1 LLNPENFFRVF
12 WIFLMYTKHILSQL
26 EGLMDFAMSEKV
38 VQELDKFT
46 DFLRDRMEPFVGDWY
61 KKEVIPK
68 EFFHNLGQDGWLGF
82 TRKNGRLVE
91 QSYLK
96 QTILM
101 EKLAK
106 ISPGVAVAVAVQI
119 SLGMVPLFLFG
130 SEEQKENY
138 LPSAARGETLI
149 CLGNTE
155 HKAGSDVANIG
166 MEAEKVDGGW
176 VLNGTKAYVTNGA
189 ISDLGLI
196 TAVSDPDASRNR
208 RLSMFLVDLS
218 SPGVSRKKLN
228 KRVWIPSDLTRIH
241 FDHVFLPD
249 ASLVG
254 KRGKGLHQVL
264 ATFTQSRIPIS
275 GLTLGTAV
283 GAFEAGLERA
293 SKREI
298 FGQKIADFQAKS
310 FEIADFFSRIEA
322 ARLLVLKAGWT
333 KDQDKD
339 FRLEASMAKYMTV
352 EIARDIGVWAADLF
366 GAASVMQDHPVHKFP
381 MDAWASSLGEGTQ
394 DVQKL
399 IIFREIMKKN

>member
-1 LLNPENFFRVF
+1 MN
-12 WIFLMYTKHILSQL
+12 
-26 EGLMDFAMSEKV
+26 FAMPDKV
-38 VQELDKFT
+38 VQDLDRFT
-46 DFLRDRMEPFVGDWY
+46 NFLRNHMEPFVGEWY
-61 KKEVIPK
+61 KKEVIPR

-106 ISPGVAVAVAVQI
+106 ISPGVAVAVMVQI

-138 LPSAARGETLI
+138 LPSTARGETLL

-218 SPGVSRKKLN
+218 STGVSRKKLN
-228 KRVWIPSDLTRIH
+228 KRVWIPSDLTRLH
-241 FDHVFLPD
+241 FDHVFVPD
-249 ASLVG
+249 ENLVG
-254 KRGKGLHQVL
+254 EQGKGLHQVL

-293 SKREI
+293 RKRKI

-310 FEIADFFSRIEA
+310 FEIADLFSRIEA

-333 KDQDKD
+333 KDQGKD

-352 EIARDIGVWAADLF
+352 EIARQIGVWAADLF
-366 GAASVMQDHPVHKFP
+366 GAASVMEDHPVHKFP

>member
-352 EIARDIGVWAADLF
+352 EIARHIGVWAADLF

>member
-1 LLNPENFFRVF
+1 
-12 WIFLMYTKHILSQL
+12 
-26 EGLMDFAMSEKV
+26 MDFAMSEKV

-352 EIARDIGVWAADLF
+352 EIARHIGVWAADLF

>member
-1 LLNPENFFRVF
+1 
-12 WIFLMYTKHILSQL
+12 
-26 EGLMDFAMSEKV
+26 MDFAMPDTV
-38 VQELDKFT
+38 VQDLEKFRS
-46 DFLRDRMEPFVGDWY
+46 FLRDHMEPFLGEWY
-61 KKEVIPK
+61 KKEVIPR

-106 ISPGVAVAVAVQI
+106 ISPGVAVAVMVQI
-119 SLGMVPLFLFG
+119 SLGMAPLFLFG
-130 SEEQKENY
+130 SEQQKENY
-138 LPSAARGETLI
+138 LPAAARGEILL

-155 HKAGSDVANIG
+155 HQAGSDVANIA
-166 MEAEKVDGGW
+166 MEAEKAEGGW

-189 ISDLGLI
+189 ISDLALI

-218 SPGVSRKKLN
+218 STGVSRKKLN
-228 KRVWIPSDLTRIH
+228 KRVWIPSDLTRLN
-241 FDHVFLPD
+241 FDHVFVPEEN
-249 ASLVG
+249 LVG
-254 KRGKGLHQVL
+254 EQGKGLHQVL

-310 FEIADFFSRIEA
+310 FEIADLFSRIEA

-333 KDQDKD
+333 KDQGKN
-339 FRLEASMAKYMTV
+339 FRLEASMAKYMSV
-352 EIARDIGVWAADLF
+352 EIARQIGVWAADLF

>member
-1 LLNPENFFRVF
+1 
-12 WIFLMYTKHILSQL
+12 
-26 EGLMDFAMSEKV
+26 MDFAMPDKV
-38 VQELDKFT
+38 VQDLDKFT
-46 DFLRDRMEPFVGDWY
+46 DFLRNHLEPFVGEWY
-61 KKEVIPK
+61 KKEVIPR
-68 EFFHNLGQDGWLGF
+68 EFFHNLGQGSWLGF

-91 QSYLK
+91 QSSLK

-106 ISPGVAVAVAVQI
+106 ISPGVAVAAVVQI
-119 SLGMVPLFLFG
+119 SLGMAPLFLFG

-138 LPSAARGETLI
+138 LPSTARGETLL

-196 TAVSDPDASRNR
+196 TAVSDPDVSRNR

-218 SPGVSRKKLN
+218 STGVSRKKLK
-228 KRVWIPSDLTRIH
+228 KRVWIPSDLTRLD
-241 FDHVFLPD
+241 FAHVFVPD
-249 ASLVG
+249 ENLVG
-254 KRGKGLHQVL
+254 EQGKGLHQVL

-293 SKREI
+293 RKRKI

-310 FEIADFFSRIEA
+310 FEIADLFSRIEA

-333 KDQDKD
+333 KDQGKN

-352 EIARDIGVWAADLF
+352 EIARQIGVWAADLF
-366 GAASVMQDHPVHKFP
+366 GAASVMEDHPVHKFP

>member
-1 LLNPENFFRVF
+1 
-12 WIFLMYTKHILSQL
+12 
-26 EGLMDFAMSEKV
+26 MDFAMPDIV
-38 VQELDKFT
+38 VQDLEKFRS
-46 DFLRDRMEPFVGDWY
+46 FLRDHMEPFLGEWY
-61 KKEVIPK
+61 KKEVIPR

-106 ISPGVAVAVAVQI
+106 ISPGVAVAVMVQI
-119 SLGMVPLFLFG
+119 SLGMAPLFLFG
-130 SEEQKENY
+130 SEQQKENY
-138 LPSAARGETLI
+138 LPAAARGEILL

-155 HKAGSDVANIG
+155 HQAGSDVANIA
-166 MEAEKVDGGW
+166 MEAEKAEGGW

-189 ISDLGLI
+189 ISDLALI

-218 SPGVSRKKLN
+218 STGISRKKLN
-228 KRVWIPSDLTRIH
+228 KRVWIPSDLTRLN
-241 FDHVFLPD
+241 FDHVFVPEEN
-249 ASLVG
+249 LVG
-254 KRGKGLHQVL
+254 EQGKGLHQVL

-310 FEIADFFSRIEA
+310 FEIADLFSRIEA

-333 KDQDKD
+333 KDQGKN
-339 FRLEASMAKYMTV
+339 FRLEASMAKYMSV
-352 EIARDIGVWAADLF
+352 EIARQIGVWAADLF

>member
-1 LLNPENFFRVF
+1 
-12 WIFLMYTKHILSQL
+12 
-26 EGLMDFAMSEKV
+26 MDFAIPDKV
-38 VQELDKFT
+38 VQDLDKFT
-46 DFLRDRMEPFVGDWY
+46 NFLRGHMEPFVGEWY
-61 KKEVIPK
+61 KKEVIPR
-68 EFFHNLGQDGWLGF
+68 EFFHNLGQEGWLGF

-106 ISPGVAVAVAVQI
+106 ISPGVAVAVMVQI
-119 SLGMVPLFLFG
+119 SLGMAPLFLFG
-130 SEEQKENY
+130 SEQQKENY
-138 LPSAARGETLI
+138 LPAAARGEILL

-155 HKAGSDVANIG
+155 HQAGSDVANIA
-166 MEAEKVDGGW
+166 MEAEEAEGGW

-189 ISDLGLI
+189 ISDLALI

-218 SPGVSRKKLN
+218 STGVSRKKLK
-228 KRVWIPSDLTRIH
+228 KRVWIPSDLTRLD
-241 FDHVFLPD
+241 FAHVFVPD
-249 ASLVG
+249 ENLVG
-254 KRGKGLHQVL
+254 EQGKGLHQVL

-293 SKREI
+293 SKRKI

-310 FEIADFFSRIEA
+310 FEIADLFSRIEA

-333 KDQDKD
+333 KDQGKN

-352 EIARDIGVWAADLF
+352 EIARQIGVWAADLF

-399 IIFREIMKKN
+399 IIFREIMRKN

>member
-1 LLNPENFFRVF
+1 
-12 WIFLMYTKHILSQL
+12 
-26 EGLMDFAMSEKV
+26 MDFAMPDIV
-38 VQELDKFT
+38 VQDLEKFRS
-46 DFLRDRMEPFVGDWY
+46 FLRDHMEPFLGEWY
-61 KKEVIPK
+61 KKEVIPR

-106 ISPGVAVAVAVQI
+106 ISPGVAVAVMVQI
-119 SLGMVPLFLFG
+119 SLGMAPLFLFG
-130 SEEQKENY
+130 SEQQKENY
-138 LPSAARGETLI
+138 LPAAARGEILL

-155 HKAGSDVANIG
+155 HQAGSDVANIA
-166 MEAEKVDGGW
+166 MEAEKAEGGW

-218 SPGVSRKKLN
+218 STGVSRKKLN
-228 KRVWIPSDLTRIH
+228 KRVWIPSDLTRLN
-241 FDHVFLPD
+241 FDHVFVPEEN
-249 ASLVG
+249 LVG
-254 KRGKGLHQVL
+254 EQGKGLHQVL

-310 FEIADFFSRIEA
+310 FEIADLFSRIEA

-333 KDQDKD
+333 KDQGKN
-339 FRLEASMAKYMTV
+339 FRLEASMAKYMSV
-352 EIARDIGVWAADLF
+352 EIARQIGVWAADLF